1 MTRVRNGLLLAL
13 TAGSL
18 AGCEVDRVEWE
29 STGFPVEEVARTL
42 EEEHDAGDAAVRCI
56 KREVGGA
63 VWECRAVA
71 GEREFECEVKVGPRE
86 AIRHLECEPRHEAE
100 APHEAA
106 A

>member
-1 MTRVRNGLLLAL
+1 MARFRNGLVLVL

-29 STGFPVEEVARTL
+29 SAGFPVEEVARTL
-42 EEEHDAGDAAVRCI
+42 EEEHGVEDPNVRCI

-71 GEREFECEVKVGPRE
+71 EEREFECEVKVGPRE
-86 AIRHLECEPRHEAE
+86 AIRELECDARR
-100 APHEAA
+100 EAA

>member
-1 MTRVRNGLLLAL
+1 VTRVRNGLLLVL

-29 STGFPVEEVARTL
+29 SAGFPVEEVTRTL
-42 EEEHDAGDAAVRCI
+42 EDEHGAEDAAVRCI

-71 GEREFECEVKVGPRE
+71 GEREFECEVKAGPRE
-86 AIRHLECEPRHEAE
+86 AIRKLDCKPREAE
-100 APHEAA
+100 AAHEAA

>member
-13 TAGSL
+13 TTGSL

-29 STGFPVEEVARTL
+29 STGFPVEEVTRTL
-42 EEEHDAGDAAVRCI
+42 EDEHGAEDAAVRCI

-63 VWECRAVA
+63 VWECQAVA

-86 AIRHLECEPRHEAE
+86 AIRKLECEAREPEA
-100 APHEAA
+100 AHEAA